1 MTSSILSGE
10 DIEVFENRYRKKE
23 GGIAYNLWSARW
35 DAKAKLM
42 FCVARDGRKTFEQ
55 EEIML
60 KSERRFKALVQEGY
74 DLIGIL
80 DAEGNYTYVSPT
92 STAILGITPEEFIG
106 RNALEFVHQDDVE
119 STLASL
125 QK

>member
-1 MTSSILSGE
+1 
-10 DIEVFENRYRKKE
+10 V
-23 GGIAYNLWSARW
+23 ARW
-35 DAKAKLM
+35 
-42 FCVARDGRKTFEQ
+42 Q
-55 EEIML
+55 ENISTRRML

-119 STLASL
+119 STLASY
-125 QK
+125 KK

>member
-1 MTSSILSGE
+1 
-10 DIEVFENRYRKKE
+10 
-23 GGIAYNLWSARW
+23 
-35 DAKAKLM
+35 M

-80 DAEGNYTYVSPT
+80 DAEGNYTYVSP
-92 STAILGITPEEFIG
+92 
-106 RNALEFVHQDDVE
+106 
-119 STLASL
+119 
-125 QK
+125 

>member
-10 DIEVFENRYRKKE
+10 DIEVLKIVTEKKE

-42 FCVARDGRKTFEQ
+42 FCGQRWQENIEQ

-92 STAILGITPEEFIG
+92 STAILGIKK
-106 RNALEFVHQDDVE
+106 NL
-119 STLASL
+119 
-125 QK
+125 

>member
-1 MTSSILSGE
+1 
-10 DIEVFENRYRKKE
+10 
-23 GGIAYNLWSARW
+23 
-35 DAKAKLM
+35 
-42 FCVARDGRKTFEQ
+42 
-55 EEIML
+55 ML
-60 KSERRFKALVQEGY
+60 KSEQRFKALVQEGY

-92 STAILGITPEEFIG
+92 STAILGYSEEFIG

-119 STLASL
+119 STLGL

>member
-1 MTSSILSGE
+1 VVLPTTYGQQ
-10 DIEVFENRYRKKE
+10 
-23 GGIAYNLWSARW
+23 

-92 STAILGITPEEFIG
+92 STAILVT
-106 RNALEFVHQDDVE
+106 
-119 STLASL
+119 
-125 QK
+125 QKNL

>member
-1 MTSSILSGE
+1 LKFLKIVTE
-10 DIEVFENRYRKKE
+10 KKE
-23 GGIAYNLWSARW
+23 VVLPNLWSARW
-35 DAKAKLM
+35 DAKTNHV
-42 FCVARDGRKTFEQ
+42 CVARDGRKTFEQ

>member
-1 MTSSILSGE
+1 
-10 DIEVFENRYRKKE
+10 
-23 GGIAYNLWSARW
+23 
-35 DAKAKLM
+35 
-42 FCVARDGRKTFEQ
+42 VARDGRKTFEQ

-125 QK
+125 QKNTDKRVVVTPFRFLNQKRTEVGNGFD

>member
-1 MTSSILSGE
+1 MLKQNSC
-10 DIEVFENRYRKKE
+10 F
-23 GGIAYNLWSARW
+23 
-35 DAKAKLM
+35 
-42 FCVARDGRKTFEQ
+42 VARDGRKTLQ

-92 STAILGITPEEFIG
+92 STAILGIKK
-106 RNALEFVHQDDVE
+106 NL
-119 STLASL
+119 
-125 QK
+125 

>member
-1 MTSSILSGE
+1 
-10 DIEVFENRYRKKE
+10 
-23 GGIAYNLWSARW
+23 
-35 DAKAKLM
+35 M
-42 FCVARDGRKTFEQ
+42 FCVARDSRKTLNKRKNAQ
-55 EEIML
+55 
-60 KSERRFKALVQEGY
+60 ERRFKALVQEGY

-80 DAEGNYTYVSPT
+80 DAEETILYVSPT

>member
-1 MTSSILSGE
+1 LKIVTE
-10 DIEVFENRYRKKE
+10 KKKVVLP
-23 GGIAYNLWSARW
+23 NLWSARW
-35 DAKAKLM
+35 DKAKLM

-55 EEIML
+55 ERIML

-92 STAILGITPEEFIG
+92 STAILGLLRRIYRKEC
-106 RNALEFVHQDDVE
+106 A
-119 STLASL
+119 
-125 QK
+125 

>member
-1 MTSSILSGE
+1 ML
-10 DIEVFENRYRKKE
+10 
-23 GGIAYNLWSARW
+23 
-35 DAKAKLM
+35 AKLM
-42 FCVARDGRKTFEQ
+42 LCGQRWQETFEQ

-92 STAILGITPEEFIG
+92 STPY
-106 RNALEFVHQDDVE
+106 
-119 STLASL
+119 
-125 QK
+125 

>member
-1 MTSSILSGE
+1 
-10 DIEVFENRYRKKE
+10 
-23 GGIAYNLWSARW
+23 
-35 DAKAKLM
+35 
-42 FCVARDGRKTFEQ
+42 
-55 EEIML
+55 ML

-80 DAEGNYTYVSPT
+80 DAEGNYTYVSPLVRHT
-92 STAILGITPEEFIG
+92 RNYSEEFIG

-125 QK
+125 QKIATDKG

>member
-1 MTSSILSGE
+1 
-10 DIEVFENRYRKKE
+10 
-23 GGIAYNLWSARW
+23 
-35 DAKAKLM
+35 
-42 FCVARDGRKTFEQ
+42 
-55 EEIML
+55 
-60 KSERRFKALVQEGY
+60 LVQEGY

-92 STAILGITPEEFIG
+92 STILGITPEEFIG

>member
-1 MTSSILSGE
+1 
-10 DIEVFENRYRKKE
+10 
-23 GGIAYNLWSARW
+23 
-35 DAKAKLM
+35 
-42 FCVARDGRKTFEQ
+42 
-55 EEIML
+55 ML

-125 QK
+125 QKNTDKRVVVTPFRFLNQKRTEVGNGFD

>member
-10 DIEVFENRYRKKE
+10 DIEVFENRYRKKKE
-23 GGIAYNLWSARW
+23 GIAYNLWSARW

-42 FCVARDGRKTFEQ
+42 FCVRDGRKTFEQ

-60 KSERRFKALVQEGY
+60 KSERFKALVQEGY
-74 DLIGIL
+74 DLIGI

-92 STAILGITPEEFIG
+92 STAILGIRRIYRKEC
-106 RNALEFVHQDDVE
+106 A
-119 STLASL
+119 
-125 QK
+125 